1 MKTKL
6 LITCITLGAL
16 LVPIASYA
24 EDSDA
29 NRTQPKVY
37 AKDAAITT
45 KIKAKL
51 AKEHISSAV
60 KISVD
65 TVNNG
70 DVTLTGTSRTQAD
83 ADEAVSIARKTEGVN
98 NVHSDIKIKADD

>member
-1 MKTKL
+1 MKTKF
-6 LITCITLGAL
+6 LIACITLGAL
-16 LVPIASYA
+16 LIPVASYA
-24 EDSDA
+24 DDSDA
-29 NRTQPKVY
+29 NRSQPKVY
-37 AKDAAITT
+37 AKDTAITT
-45 KIKAKL
+45 KIKAQL
-51 AKEHISSAV
+51 AKEHMASTI

-70 DVTLTGTSRTQAD
+70 DVTLTGSARTQAA

>member
-1 MKTKL
+1 MKTKV
-6 LITCITLGAL
+6 LITCITLAVL
-16 LVPIASYA
+16 AAPIAGYT

-37 AKDAAITT
+37 AKDTVITT

-51 AKEHISSAV
+51 AKESIASTL

-70 DVTLTGTSRTQAD
+70 DVSLTGTAKTQAA
-83 ADEAVSIARKTEGVN
+83 ADEAVSIARKTEGVK
-98 NVHSDIKIKADD
+98 NVHSDIKIKAED